1 MLRQTILDF
10 AEQKASYLGLRSY
23 RHRNMSKE
31 GLLLRLS
38 TSFIF
43 SYHYSE
49 MMKLGPDARTS
60 LFIQLANFP
69 NHYLVI
75 VITDE
80 RFKYALITTKG
91 IEGILIATMVL
102 EDIAWIDSDRI
113 QQAGAFGPPNAKSNT
128 PLKLA
133 AVGYRAERGYSGW
146 VELSSSCFDSA
157 ELCPIASTWIHGHC
171 GNSTIIAGK
180 LEPQYSGLELVDI
193 FAVPGLPS

>member
-10 AEQKASYLGLRSY
+10 AEQKANYLGLRSY

-31 GLLLRLS
+31 GLLFRFS
-38 TSFIF
+38 ASFI
-43 SYHYSE
+43 SHHYSE
-49 MMKLGPDARTS
+49 MMKLGPDARST

-91 IEGILIATMVL
+91 IEGPMIATMVL

-113 QQAGAFGPPNAKSNT
+113 HQAGVSGSANGKPNI
-128 PLKLA
+128 PLKQA
-133 AVGYRAERGYSGW
+133 AVGYRAEKSYSEFVGFMS
-146 VELSSSCFDSA
+146 LSRLQLICV
-157 ELCPIASTWIHGHC
+157 W
-171 GNSTIIAGK
+171 
-180 LEPQYSGLELVDI
+180 
-193 FAVPGLPS
+193 